1 MPAALS
7 APLVFLILATP
18 IAIWVA
24 WSDMKFMRIPNK
36 AVLALAAAYLVSGWL
51 VLPMAVYLWG
61 IALGGIVLVIT
72 FVLST
77 GGLIGAGDA
86 KYAAAMAPFFVG
98 AEPARLFII
107 AASVILASFVAHR
120 VLRATPF
127 RTATADWASWDHKKF
142 PFGLPM
148 SGTLLFY
155 LFSQI
160 PAII

>member
-1 MPAALS
+1 MLTETAAW
-7 APLVFLILATP
+7 VFLIGAAP

-36 AVLALAAAYLVSGWL
+36 AVLALAAVFLATGWA
-51 VLPMAVYLWG
+51 VLPMNAYLWG
-61 IALGGIVLVIT
+61 IGLGVIVLMIT
-72 FVLST
+72 FVLSSL
-77 GGLIGAGDA
+77 GLIGAGDA

-98 AEPARLFII
+98 AQPATLFIV

-120 VLRATPF
+120 ILRATPF
-127 RTATADWASWDHKKF
+127 RTATPDWASWEHKKF

-155 LFSQI
+155 LFSPI
-160 PAII
+160 LAVI